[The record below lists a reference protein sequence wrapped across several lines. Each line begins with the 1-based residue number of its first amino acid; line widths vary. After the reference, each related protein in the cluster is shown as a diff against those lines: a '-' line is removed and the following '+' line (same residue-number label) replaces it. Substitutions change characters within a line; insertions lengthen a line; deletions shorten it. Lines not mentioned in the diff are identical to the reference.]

1 MRAFTKNKGLLEAIA
16 KRDENEGIT
25 KNKGLLEAIAKR
37 EHGGPMSSNVRV

>member
-1 MRAFTKNKGLLEAIA
+1 LLEAIA

-37 EHGGPMSSNVRV
+37 DENEGIYQK